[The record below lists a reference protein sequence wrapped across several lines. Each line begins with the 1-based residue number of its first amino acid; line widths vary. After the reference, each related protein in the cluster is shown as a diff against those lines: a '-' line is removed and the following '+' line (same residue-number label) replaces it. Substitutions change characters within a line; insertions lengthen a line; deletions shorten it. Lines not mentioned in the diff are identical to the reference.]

1 MKSNC
6 SYTELHENEIGKI
19 SLCNS
24 CGNLQVEIGHLMS
37 LISPEPFQLILADF
51 KERLGFYEDNRIKD
65 FELEP
70 ILICLNENNLY
81 LKLSETEFNEVLE
94 LFEMANHMLSVNQ
107 LMTTN

>member
-6 SYTELHENEIGKI
+6 SYTELHKNDIGQI

-37 LISPEPFQLILADF
+37 LISPEPFELLLADF
-51 KERLGFYEDNRIKD
+51 KERLEYYENNRSTD
-65 FELEP
+65 YHSEP
-70 ILICLNENNLY
+70 IFICLNKNNLY
-81 LKLSETEFNEVLE
+81 LKLTEVEFNEVLE
-94 LFEMANHMLSVNQ
+94 LFEMANHMLTVNQ